1 MAKYSR
7 EELQQAH
14 DNFVKV
20 AQESGRTGDWRPWAE
35 LFTEDATYRFHPYD
49 DSDGMVVGR
58 DAIVTAWLEKPDD
71 PDAWEAAY
79 EAWSVDGDRAVGVGT
94 TRYRATADKPERTY
108 YNCFLMR
115 FADDWRCSE
124 FTEYYVRK
132 PGA

>member
-1 MAKYSR
+1 MTKNDIQSWLDRYILAWR
-7 EELQQAH
+7 ANQAT
-14 DNFVKV
+14 
-20 AQESGRTGDWRPWAE
+20 AIEE

-94 TRYRATADKPERTY
+94 TRYLAMAERPERTY
-108 YNCFLMR
+108 YNCFLMK
-115 FADDWRCSE
+115 FADDGRCSE

-132 PGA
+132 PGG

>member
-1 MAKYSR
+1 MTKNDIQSWLDRYILA
-7 EELQQAH
+7 
-14 DNFVKV
+14 
-20 AQESGRTGDWRPWAE
+20 WRANEPTAIEE
-35 LFTEDATYRFHPYD
+35 LFTEDATYRYHPYD

-94 TRYRATADKPERTY
+94 TRYLATTDKPERTY
-108 YNCFLMR
+108 YNCFLMK
-115 FADDWRCSE
+115 FADDGRCSE

-132 PGA
+132 PGG

>member
-1 MAKYSR
+1 MTKNDIQSWLDRYILAWR
-7 EELQQAH
+7 ANQAT
-14 DNFVKV
+14 
-20 AQESGRTGDWRPWAE
+20 AIEE

-94 TRYRATADKPERTY
+94 TRYLATTDKPERTY
-108 YNCFLMR
+108 YNCFLMK
-115 FADDWRCSE
+115 FADDGRCSE

-132 PGA
+132 PGG